1 MGAQIMKPI
10 CLLFAAA
17 NLIPLSAADQSGA
30 VFWSASQMKAKDK
43 ELATKMDETK
53 SGMDKIIT
61 MSNFNALNFHREG
74 SGQSEVH
81 EKFADFVIVR
91 SGQGAILVGGTS
103 RNAKPTTPGET
114 RGEGVEGGTRYKLTP
129 GDVLYIPAGV
139 PHQMIVEKGKELNAM
154 VIKIE
159 AK

>member
-1 MGAQIMKPI
+1 MKLTQ
-10 CLLFAAA
+10 LLFLAAA
-17 NLIPLSAADQSGA
+17 LLPLQAADPTGA
-30 VFWSASQMKAKDK
+30 IFWTAADMKAKDK
-43 ELATKMDETK
+43 VLATKLDETK
-53 SGMDKIIT
+53 SAMDKIIT

-91 SGQGAILVGGTS
+91 SGGGAILVGGTS
-103 RNAKPTTPGET
+103 KNAKPTTPGET
-114 RGEGVEGGTRYKLTP
+114 RGDGVEGGTRYKLTP

-154 VIKIE
+154 VIKVE
-159 AK
+159 AAK

>member
-1 MGAQIMKPI
+1 LKITQFLIV
-10 CLLFAAA
+10 AATLA
-17 NLIPLSAADQSGA
+17 PLYAADPTGA
-30 VFWSASQMKAKDK
+30 MFWSASDMKAKDK
-43 ELATKMDETK
+43 VLATKLDETK

-61 MSNFNALNFHREG
+61 MPNFNALNFHREG

-91 SGQGAILVGGTS
+91 SGQGAIMVGGTS
-103 RNAKPTTPGET
+103 KNAKPTTPGET
-114 RGEGVEGGTRYKLTP
+114 RGEGVEGGTRYEVKP